1 MAWRSTKI
9 SRLLDGV
16 EVDKDI
22 LAHWLIHTGL
32 FDACKRNGYAST
44 PAGQFFSSG
53 GCALIG
59 FWVVWPFENLKNQA
73 QAGMNW
79 LAHARTTGLLGLY
92 RGIVPGS
99 ASVFLR
105 NGAAMI
111 VMQRANRL
119 ITDLGLRE

>member
-1 MAWRSTKI
+1 MAASARWRGGRQRYPGS
-9 SRLLDGV
+9 LVGF
-16 EVDKDI
+16 
-22 LAHWLIHTGL
+22 HTGL

-44 PAGQFFSSG
+44 PVGQFFSSG

-73 QAGMNW
+73 QAGKNW

-99 ASVFLR
+99 LSVFLR

-119 ITDLGLRE
+119 ITELGLRGG

>member
-1 MAWRSTKI
+1 MMT
-9 SRLLDGV
+9 LYFCLY
-16 EVDKDI
+16 
-22 LAHWLIHTGL
+22 
-32 FDACKRNGYAST
+32 DACKRNGYAST

-53 GCALIG
+53 GCALVG

-73 QAGMNW
+73 QAGKNW
-79 LAHARTTGLLGLY
+79 LAHARATGLLGLY

-99 ASVFLR
+99 FSVFLR

-119 ITDLGLRE
+119 ITELGLRDT